1 MESKLVITADRE
13 ECIVGLKGQL
23 YTCGFSGIGEGWY
36 NNSDLKYFC
45 SQLKS
50 LSESMEGTAELL
62 GTQRKSDGSEYLETF
77 CIRVYP
83 LSSSKLNGTIG
94 VHVSLALAPSSD
106 CRTQEILKV
115 SGELKVRNHY
125 IAQFAN
131 DLSCLLSGSLNEV
144 NLKGGNQI

>member
-1 MESKLVITADRE
+1 MENKLVITADRE
-13 ECIVGLKGQL
+13 DYAVGLTGQL

-36 NNSDLKYFC
+36 NNSDIKDFC

-62 GTQRKSDGSEYLETF
+62 GAQRKSDGSEYLETF

-83 LSSSKLNGTIG
+83 LSCSKLNGIIG
-94 VHVSLALAPSSD
+94 VHVNLALPPSSD
-106 CRTQEILKV
+106 CRHQEILKV
-115 SGELKVRNHY
+115 SGELKVRNNY

-131 DLSCLLSGSLNEV
+131 DLSGGFNREVHNRLNS
-144 NLKGGNQI
+144 